1 MSQLEVD
8 KIIPQSGTTLT
19 IGDSGDTITIASGAT
34 LVTGGDIST
43 GNNGSIFI
51 LDNVGQ
57 KSGQITNDGSS
68 SNSLQID
75 ADPDNSGADTYMQF
89 KIDDSEKARIDAS
102 GNLLVGKTSTTLNT
116 DGVSLLSNGN
126 GSFTRDNDTPLNV
139 NRRSSNGDM
148 VDFYYNG
155 VSKGTIEVFGGAT
168 LGMTFRSNP
177 QTGPSGIRGAQSS
190 IIPYY
195 EGADRNNELDLGS
208 SSTKWKD
215 LYLGG
220 KVYVGS
226 EIRTLS
232 SSSTLSIQGG
242 STYPGAKIQMA
253 GGQASSNAGTIIFST
268 DDGNVSNV
276 SERARIDAD
285 GNFLVGKTSTT
296 FATAGVNLQPN
307 GRVDITRDGG
317 QSGYFNRTNSDGAI
331 VGFYK
336 DGSAVGA
343 IGARFGGIQIGN
355 SDTGLLFNDGSNE
368 INPTNADGGLNDN
381 LTILGTN
388 NRRFKDLYLGGGVF
402 LGGTGSANKLDDYEE
417 GTWTPALTTSGN
429 TDYSSV
435 GYSIQYGH
443 YTKVGRMVTVQCR
456 LQTNSFTQGSPS
468 GNIRIS
474 GLPFQ
479 SAVNNIFDYAGTVG
493 FVSKV
498 NFDLSSFGTIDVG
511 ASVGRGTTVIN
522 LARTRSNNTADS
534 VPATAITA
542 SGFDTSITVSYII

>member
-253 GGQASSNAGTIIFST
+253 GGQASSNPGTIIFST

-336 DGSAVGA
+336 DGTAVGA
-343 IGARFGGIQIGN
+343 ITARSGDMSIHSTASNHSGLRFGFDSIFATSSSGA
-355 SDTGLLFNDGSNE
+355 E
-368 INPTNADGGLNDN
+368 NDN
-381 LTILGTN
+381 VCDFGSPNL
-388 NRRFKDLYLGGGVF
+388 RFKNIYLGGGAY
-402 LGGTGSANKLDDYEE
+402 LGGTGTANKLDDYEE
-417 GTWTPALTTSGN
+417 GTFTPSISGN
-429 TDYSSV
+429 LGGASGVNFSV
-435 GYSIQYGH
+435 RNGF
-443 YTKVGRMVTVQCR
+443 YTKVGRAVFFHVHISLSSWT
-456 LQTNSFTQGSPS
+456 SGPS
-468 GNIRIS
+468 GSSTIIT
-474 GLPFQ
+474 GLPFTNENTTG
-479 SAVNNIFDYAGTVG
+479 NN
-493 FVSKV
+493 
-498 NFDLSSFGTIDVG
+498 
-511 ASVGRGTTVIN
+511 ASVYIGQCNSWSGSVAPQGGYIQPNETRIILMTNDSSDARDN
-522 LARTRSNNTADS
+522 LNTS
-534 VPATAITA
+534 VNTNTLNGNEEIRIAGYYQTA
-542 SGFDTSITVSYII
+542 